1 MSNVVA
7 TESFSI
13 TMERKCLC
21 PLIVTHGVDQ
31 VQCRYIVRS
40 LSSWGCVG
48 GAPLK
53 VPISS
58 RFSMR
63 EDAVQ
68 LNRAAADVV
77 VLQADMQCSCNL
89 SRPSMFK

>member
-31 VQCRYIVRS
+31 AQRLHNLLLVQGEHRRAQAMHYNPPPYTVGWFSPRGLPPRVRYLPGEGYR
-40 LSSWGCVG
+40 GCVG
-48 GAPLK
+48 YNLK
-53 VPISS
+53 P
-58 RFSMR
+58 R
-63 EDAVQ
+63 D
-68 LNRAAADVV
+68 
-77 VLQADMQCSCNL
+77 
-89 SRPSMFK
+89 

>member
-31 VQCRYIVRS
+31 AGCTHGTPRWVAWTS
-40 LSSWGCVG
+40 LALGVPSP
-48 GAPLK
+48 AQ

-63 EDAVQ
+63 EDRGEAWQYQRWASQVAV
-68 LNRAAADVV
+68 
-77 VLQADMQCSCNL
+77 
-89 SRPSMFK
+89 

>member
-31 VQCRYIVRS
+31 AQRLPNFFQC
-40 LSSWGCVG
+40 
-48 GAPLK
+48 K
-53 VPISS
+53 VNTEGS
-58 RFSMR
+58 
-63 EDAVQ
+63 
-68 LNRAAADVV
+68 
-77 VLQADMQCSCNL
+77 
-89 SRPSMFK
+89 PSNGIR